1 MAPAGGRY
9 VAAVAAENDPENDL
23 IVDPAIKHGFAQ
35 ALGGGAEDLRN
46 RLAELDDHVGDMLH
60 GRRGASESG
69 EAAYT
74 AAWELWHR
82 GAAEVQV
89 VFSILAK
96 LLAHAATSYHE
107 NEITSAAALRN
118 V

>member
-1 MAPAGGRY
+1 MAPAGARY
-9 VAAVAAENDPENDL
+9 VAAVAAENDPE
-23 IVDPAIKHGFAQ
+23 
-35 ALGGGAEDLRN
+35 ELRN
-46 RLAELDDHVGDMLH
+46 RLADLDDHFGDMLR

-82 GAAEVQV
+82 GAGEVQV
-89 VFSILAK
+89 GLSILAK
-96 LLAHAATSYHE
+96 LLAHAATSCHA
-107 NEITSAAALRN
+107 NEVTSAAALRN